1 MGCSGW
7 SFLGFGRADA
17 SGRRRRQSRCQHPGV
32 RSTLRSSAP
41 SSRRRRGVRGRG
53 FLLSAVYCAGDAG
66 LRPTHNLSPPGSAC
80 DAFRAVEILR
90 GPLSPPT
97 SAEHLSALPTVCR
110 AATSHFLRFF
120 LTDRYAPPLLIR
132 ASYTS
137 LSDPCRTACR
147 DRDAIAATATQSP
160 PASTAAPE
168 IRVPPLPPSSS
179 GGGGRGG
186 EGGRESE
193 R

>member
-7 SFLGFGRADA
+7 SSLGLGRADA
-17 SGRRRRQSRCQHPGV
+17 SGRRRSQSRCHHPCV
-32 RSTLRSSAP
+32 QSTLRSSAP
-41 SSRRRRGVRGRG
+41 SSRRRRGVRGRT
-53 FLLSAVYCAGDAG
+53 LLSAVFCAVDPG
-66 LRPTHNLSPPGSAC
+66 LRQTHNLSPPGSAC
-80 DAFRAVEILR
+80 DAFRAVERLR

-110 AATSHFLRFF
+110 AATSHFIRVF
-120 LTDRYAPPLLIR
+120 LTVRYAPPLLIR

-147 DRDAIAATATQSP
+147 DRDAIAPRFHGRSRNPSP
-160 PASTAAPE
+160 
-168 IRVPPLPPSSS
+168 PPSSFKL
-179 GGGGRGG
+179 GGGGGG

>member
-17 SGRRRRQSRCQHPGV
+17 SGRRRRQSRCHHPGV
-32 RSTLRSSAP
+32 QSTLRSSAP
-41 SSRRRRGVRGRG
+41 SSRRRRVPGRG

-66 LRPTHNLSPPGSAC
+66 LSPTHNLSPPGSAC
-80 DAFRAVEILR
+80 DAFRAVERLR

-120 LTDRYAPPLLIR
+120 FTDRYAPPLLIR

-147 DRDAIAATATQSP
+147 DRDSISPRFHGRSRNQSP
-160 PASTAAPE
+160 A
-168 IRVPPLPPSSS
+168 PSSFKL
-179 GGGGRGG
+179 GGGGG
-186 EGGRESE
+186 ESE